1 MKAMRRLMGAL
12 AVLGIAAAALLSW
25 AWAPDLPTAELEQ
38 RWAPPPS
45 TFIEVQGQRVHLRD
59 EGPRDDP
66 VPIVLIHGTSASLH
80 TWDGWAEALRSQ
92 RRVIRFDLPGFGL
105 TGPNAAGDYS
115 MAVYV
120 QWLGALLDRLGVQR
134 AVLAGNSLGG
144 EVAWA
149 TAHVM
154 PERVD
159 KLILV
164 DAAGYAFESESVP
177 LAFRIAATPGLS
189 VLMRQLLPPGMVEK
203 SVRSVYG
210 DPARVT
216 PQLVQRYRDLALRA
230 GNRHAL
236 ATRMAQHNTG
246 REQDIR
252 DLKIPTLILW
262 GARDRLIPPANGDR
276 FAADIQGSQLVVFPE
291 LGHVPQ
297 EEDPAAT
304 VAVVQKFLEQPR
316 SN

>member
-1 MKAMRRLMGAL
+1 
-12 AVLGIAAAALLSW
+12 
-25 AWAPDLPTAELEQ
+25 
-38 RWAPPPS
+38 
-45 TFIEVQGQRVHLRD
+45 
-59 EGPRDDP
+59 
-66 VPIVLIHGTSASLH
+66 
-80 TWDGWAEALRSQ
+80 
-92 RRVIRFDLPGFGL
+92 
-105 TGPNAAGDYS
+105 
-115 MAVYV
+115 
-120 QWLGALLDRLGVQR
+120 
-134 AVLAGNSLGG
+134 
-144 EVAWA
+144 
-149 TAHVM
+149 
-154 PERVD
+154 VD